1 MGFCTHVTSWTDG
14 RIGLHADSPGLH
26 QTPCGCEKCT
36 TTGSRWEGAMT
47 NMQNQCADIR
57 VRWTRFS
64 DCIHGDRY
72 GGMPISGNVWMG
84 NHHRAHFSFHTL
96 PARDQARRYDRWFQS
111 LVVRYVI
118 PTGIQCAVI
127 GHTDNKCV
135 YHGSTI
141 VIHGI
146 GESQGGAAGRD
157 VQDMDVTAAHSRM
170 WLPTSLPSQGSHELL
185 QASVTSGDE
194 RLRDVDQSPVRQYT
208 TCQSRII
215 QLMVSQPITPQ
226 TTQWSHQG
234 PSPRILQQWTP
245 TSLEYHADQGISLLD
260 PYKGDPS
267 HCRPPVPPPIGL
279 PMTGSQTGTRGI
291 LRDVGG
297 NAAPVG
303 SNQTVRIQDSP
314 TARLPPS
321 MSTLYN
327 APISHSNLGQDSGG
341 GLWNH
346 ASGLRFSNS
355 QASSRS
361 KPKRMPN
368 FDGKSS
374 WSDYLVQF
382 QIAARLNR
390 WWEEDKAMELAT
402 SLVGQACG
410 VLSDMSDRIF
420 WIMGPWCRSYH

>member
-1 MGFCTHVTSWTDG
+1 MISVTCGQVRHTHRYPVCSHWSHRQQVCIPWVDHCYP
-14 RIGLHADSPGLH
+14 RDWRV
-26 QTPCGCEKCT
+26 
-36 TTGSRWEGAMT
+36 SR
-47 NMQNQCADIR
+47 
-57 VRWTRFS
+57 
-64 DCIHGDRY
+64 
-72 GGMPISGNVWMG
+72 
-84 NHHRAHFSFHTL
+84 
-96 PARDQARRYDRWFQS
+96 
-111 LVVRYVI
+111 
-118 PTGIQCAVI
+118 
-127 GHTDNKCV
+127 
-135 YHGSTI
+135 
-141 VIHGI
+141 
-146 GESQGGAAGRD
+146 GAAGRD

-355 QASSRS
+355 QASSHS

-382 QIAARLNR
+382 QIAARLNH

-410 VLSDMSDRIF
+410 VLSDMSEQDLLDYGALVQKLSLRFEPVNLIG
-420 WIMGPWCRSYH
+420 MYQSQLRSRKRKHNESLPELAQEIGKLTDKSFRLWMKLCATTWEWPASYQP